1 MTGPVW
7 TFFFDYVDPLSW
19 ILERDIAELEAE
31 GVPSV
36 GRHPLE
42 LTTPPAAL
50 VRPDDPLWVR
60 RWEEAAR
67 LTGSGG
73 LTLAKPTLVPWTRKA
88 HELALHARA
97 QGRFAGVHEALFRAF
112 LHEGK
117 DIGRVDVLV
126 ALAVTAGLKATEA
139 KAVLDVDRY
148 AATVDG
154 LREEAERLA
163 VRGVPTLLSK
173 RERLEEVPSR
183 ETLRRL
189 LATR

>member
-31 GVPSV
+31 GVPPV

-42 LTTPPAAL
+42 LRTPPASL
-50 VRPDDPLWVR
+50 VRPDDPLWVG

-73 LTLAKPTLVPWTRKA
+73 FTLARPTLVPWTRKA

-97 QGRFAGVHEALFRAF
+97 QGRFAGVHAALFRAF
-112 LHEGK
+112 LQEGR

-126 ALAVTAGLKATEA
+126 ALAVTAGLNATET

-154 LREEAERLA
+154 LRGEAERLA
-163 VRGVPTLLSK
+163 IRGVPTLLSG

-189 LATR
+189 LATQ

>member
-1 MTGPVW
+1 MTGPAW

-19 ILERDIAELEAE
+19 VLEREISELEGE
-31 GVPSV
+31 GVPPV

-42 LTTPPAAL
+42 LRIPPASL
-50 VRPDDPLWVR
+50 VRPDDARWAH
-60 RWEEAAR
+60 RWEEATR
-67 LTGSGG
+67 LAGSGV
-73 LTLAKPTLVPWTRKA
+73 TLAKPTLVPWTRKA

-97 QGRFAGVHEALFRAF
+97 QGRFAEVHAALFRAF
-112 LHEGK
+112 LQEGR

-126 ALAVTAGLKATEA
+126 ALAVTAGLNATET

-154 LREEAERLA
+154 LRGEAERLA
-163 VRGVPTLLSK
+163 IRGVPTLLSG